1 MSVTSNVLAFSRYGR
16 ESPCGLTRMPATR
29 PDSLSTSVVTY
40 AACGSTHGPI
50 ITGQKKNT
58 RVPCGCPSSSTT
70 SPIMYS
76 SLLIAVNWLCT
87 PHCHGTS
94 CIRKPCGCQNAARR
108 LPSGICAQPT
118 IPPVSLMSIA
128 QLSGPPKVSSG
139 AMPASSL

>member
-16 ESPCGLTRMPATR
+16 VSPCGLTRVPATT

-40 AACGSTHGPI
+40 AACGSTHAPI

-58 RVPCGCPSSSTT
+58 RTPFGRPSSSTT

-76 SLLIAVNWLCT
+76 SLLIAISWLLT
-87 PHCHGTS
+87 PHCHGMS
-94 CIRKPCGCQNAARR
+94 CMRKPCACQNAARR

-118 IPPVSLMSIA
+118 IAPLSVISEA
-128 QLSGPPKVSSG
+128 QLSGPPKD
-139 AMPASSL
+139 